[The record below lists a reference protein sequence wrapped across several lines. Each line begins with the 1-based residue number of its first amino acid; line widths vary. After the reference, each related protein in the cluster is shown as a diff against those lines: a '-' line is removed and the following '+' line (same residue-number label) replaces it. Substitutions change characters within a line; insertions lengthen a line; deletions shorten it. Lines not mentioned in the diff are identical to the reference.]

1 MTLKTGTISTSF
13 LPHINTHPVPIA
25 SRQSFLLLFEG
36 MTPTRVQGHK
46 MMLIIIVLL
55 TLTVIRR
62 CRFWLHCGR
71 EFALLAQLLAEK
83 VEADGN
89 WDHGRSET
97 TEERACPLNA
107 KVGEHLA
114 GEEGEA
120 SSDDGA

>member
-1 MTLKTGTISTSF
+1 
-13 LPHINTHPVPIA
+13 
-25 SRQSFLLLFEG
+25 
-36 MTPTRVQGHK
+36 

-62 CRFWLHCGR
+62 RRFWLHGGCK
-71 EFALLAQLLAEK
+71 FALLAQLLAEK

-107 KVGEHLA
+107 KVVEHLA

-120 SSDDGA
+120 GSDDGA